1 MRRDAISVR
10 AADGANAI
18 DFFRTAAQFS
28 DGLCSGL
35 FDLMNLI
42 FFTNVEVG
50 ASLFYNSR

>member
-50 ASLFYNSR
+50 ANLFYNSR